1 MTSSMSM
8 PALASAP
15 IARSTSAGSASAVA
29 PVTSSFSLAASIVGS
44 GIVLTVSG
52 AIRPSTYMTSE

>member
-1 MTSSMSM
+1 MSM
-8 PALASAP
+8 PASASAFML
-15 IARSTSAGSASAVA
+15 RSTSTGSASAVA